1 MTLRAGINNASNPIP
16 DELVNPLFPATVE
29 RHYTVG
35 MGYRFSPASEF
46 NLALT
51 LAPEKAVTN
60 GMGVRVT
67 HKQTNAQLMYSHR
80 F

>member
-1 MTLRAGINNASNPIP
+1 M
-16 DELVNPLFPATVE
+16 
-29 RHYTVG
+29 
-35 MGYRFSPASEF
+35 
-46 NLALT
+46 
-51 LAPEKAVTN
+51 APEKAVTN

>member
-1 MTLRAGINNASNPIP
+1 
-16 DELVNPLFPATVE
+16 VE
-29 RHYTVG
+29 RHYTLG
-35 MGYRFSPASEF
+35 MGYRFTPASEF
-46 NLALT
+46 NVSLT